1 MLWAGLVALSAAASF
16 AAGVAYGIPIVSV
29 ESHYDLERIVHS
41 LFWEM
46 RESDVY
52 LTHLNYM
59 LLTSADWDADMI
71 ALYPNVDNGSSS
83 GTSWSLK
90 RTIYTSSHPNGT
102 RLYKMLDPEGNT
114 LREVAFHG
122 ERDKVVMAAIID
134 YKTDYLT
141 ASERDRINEEF
152 WPKDPDD
159 ADPPARAVRTDDETS
174 LYVHAYEL
182 ASLSAKRD
190 ALSGEGGLTP
200 QQEKFYG
207 WAFEKYSVPN
217 STESIDRRLA
227 KIAGDAGPR
236 QVELLVERVNT
247 GVDAGFV
254 PEEAGIADGEFWSK
268 ARLSAHCDATP
279 GCDLDVEA
287 MVDRNPP

>member
-46 RESDVY
+46 RESDMY

-83 GTSWSLK
+83 GTSWSLE

-134 YKTDYLT
+134 YKADYLT
-141 ASERDRINEEF
+141 ASERDRINEESGRRTRTTRIHRCAPKAPTPRHPCTSTPTN
-152 WPKDPDD
+152 WPPC
-159 ADPPARAVRTDDETS
+159 PQ
-174 LYVHAYEL
+174 
-182 ASLSAKRD
+182 
-190 ALSGEGGLTP
+190 SGMP
-200 QQEKFYG
+200 
-207 WAFEKYSVPN
+207 
-217 STESIDRRLA
+217 
-227 KIAGDAGPR
+227 
-236 QVELLVERVNT
+236 
-247 GVDAGFV
+247 
-254 PEEAGIADGEFWSK
+254 
-268 ARLSAHCDATP
+268 
-279 GCDLDVEA
+279 
-287 MVDRNPP
+287 